1 MVKNLFIL
9 ALFSWVS
16 LSHAFVAKESLSEA
30 EGYQL
35 HKTESEP
42 EAQRSVAGSKIK
54 KQRLNREESPS
65 SSASPAPAPADSSAI
80 VEDSEGS
87 EVRYWQYSE

>member
-1 MVKNLFIL
+1 MMKNLFIL
-9 ALFSWVS
+9 ALFTWVG
-16 LSHAFVAKESLSEA
+16 LTHAYVAKESLSDA

-35 HKTESEP
+35 QKVESEP

-54 KQRLNREESPS
+54 KQRLNRNDAPSNSVSPVP
-65 SSASPAPAPADSSAI
+65 PAADSSAI
-80 VEDSEGS
+80 VEESEGS